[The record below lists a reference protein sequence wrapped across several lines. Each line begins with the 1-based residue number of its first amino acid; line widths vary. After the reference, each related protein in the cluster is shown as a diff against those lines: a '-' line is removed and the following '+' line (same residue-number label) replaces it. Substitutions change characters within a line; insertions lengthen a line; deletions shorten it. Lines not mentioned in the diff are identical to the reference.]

1 MYWKSFRWFFA
12 ITLFTNSALWMQ
24 RVTQDWIAL
33 DISRSAAIL
42 GIVTSLQF
50 LPSFILS
57 LQGGKIADRNNKAKV
72 LVISNLSFAVIAAV
86 SGYLIQTEQLT
97 IWLLFLVTTLF
108 GVVSALDGP
117 VRLSY
122 ITELNGN
129 ERVARG
135 IGLNSINFNFGRLV
149 GPILA
154 GLIAAAFG
162 VHAVQYIVGFVY
174 LCTAILV
181 WVLRPKN
188 YDVNVQQ
195 GRPDQVTVAEGL
207 SKLREQ
213 AETKLVALHVF
224 VVSVFS
230 MHFPTFIAIMA
241 RLEFNL
247 PIDQYSYVFSSIALG
262 FGLGGILISRV
273 KSRMSVERIF
283 RSTQLFTLCALVT
296 ALAPTPALFGLSL
309 IATGAFGMLMVGSL
323 NAYIQEASPDGFNG
337 RFAGIYLSIFTSGT
351 TIGVI
356 FVGLEADLISP
367 RFPMIFGPTITLLMG
382 WLILRR
388 RRSFESLNS
397 SQRPPDSK

>member
-1 MYWKSFRWFFA
+1 MYGKSFRWFFA

-33 DISRSAAIL
+33 DISRSAAVL

-50 LPSFILS
+50 LPAFILS
-57 LQGGKIADRNNKAKV
+57 LQGGKIADRNNKAKI
-72 LVISNLSFAVIAAV
+72 LVISNLSFAVIAAL
-86 SGYLIQTEQLT
+86 SGYLIQTEQFT
-97 IWLLFLVTTLF
+97 IWLLFIVTTLF
-108 GVVSALDGP
+108 GVVSAVDGP

-135 IGLNSINFNFGRLV
+135 IGLNSLNFNFGRLV

-154 GLIAAAFG
+154 GLIAATFG
-162 VHAVQYIVGFVY
+162 VHTVQYIVGFVY

-181 WVLRPKN
+181 WVLRPEN
-188 YDVNVQQ
+188 YDFNTLQ
-195 GRPDQVTVAEGL
+195 GRPDQITVTEGL
-207 SKLREQ
+207 NKLREQ
-213 AETKLVALHVF
+213 AETKLVVLYVF
-224 VVSVFS
+224 IVSLLS

-273 KSRMSVERIF
+273 RSRMTVERIF

-296 ALAPTPALFGLSL
+296 ALTPTPTLFGISL
-309 IATGAFGMLMVGSL
+309 IATGVFGMLMVGSL
-323 NAYIQEASPDGFNG
+323 NAYIQEASPDRFNG
-337 RFAGIYLSIFTSGT
+337 RFVGIYLSTFTAGT
-351 TIGVI
+351 TIGAL

-367 RFPMIFGPTITLLMG
+367 RFPMIFGPTVTLFVG
-382 WLILRR
+382 WLILRKK
-388 RRSFESLNS
+388 RSLESLNS
-397 SQRPPDSK
+397 SQRAPDSK